1 MVLNGYGRN
10 GKGWDLNIFILQV
23 GFPQNIIENNLEFN
37 HIYHTNY
44 STMKISFIG
53 TKGMNLPSYSFGG
66 FETVISEL
74 APRLVNNQYE
84 VIVYARKKL
93 YPVHMSL
100 PILHN
105 KVKIKYLS
113 SIESKNFG
121 TLSNSLLAVIDSI
134 LNKTDIVFVFN
145 IGIGLYL
152 PILKLFG
159 IKVVTNLDGV
169 EWERDKWSKLA
180 KVVFKIGA
188 YLNSKFADVLIAD
201 AEGIKTLYK
210 KRYNVDSVVIPY
222 GAEIRDD
229 ISSIGIEKM
238 GLKKE
243 GYFLLTTRFV
253 PENNPLF
260 IIENYLK
267 SSTTKPL
274 IVLGR
279 NYYNSEYE
287 NKIKMI
293 KSEKIIFIDHINDRK
308 LLLEFY
314 KNSYVYIHGHSV
326 GGTNPT
332 MLEALANS
340 ACILAHNNKFNREML
355 LDGKY
360 GVFFDLD
367 PVDFIMKVNDLDKN
381 YNKVQKMKNIAKER
395 IINYYNWDLIEKK
408 YLKLL
413 SELLK

>member
-1 MVLNGYGRN
+1 
-10 GKGWDLNIFILQV
+10 
-23 GFPQNIIENNLEFN
+23 
-37 HIYHTNY
+37 
-44 STMKISFIG
+44 MKISFIG

-243 GYFLLTTRFV
+243 GYF
-253 PENNPLF
+253 
-260 IIENYLK
+260 
-267 SSTTKPL
+267 
-274 IVLGR
+274 
-279 NYYNSEYE
+279 
-287 NKIKMI
+287 
-293 KSEKIIFIDHINDRK
+293 
-308 LLLEFY
+308 
-314 KNSYVYIHGHSV
+314 
-326 GGTNPT
+326 
-332 MLEALANS
+332 
-340 ACILAHNNKFNREML
+340 
-355 LDGKY
+355 
-360 GVFFDLD
+360 
-367 PVDFIMKVNDLDKN
+367 
-381 YNKVQKMKNIAKER
+381 
-395 IINYYNWDLIEKK
+395 
-408 YLKLL
+408 
-413 SELLK
+413 